1 MIKWIVEWWRFLV
14 LAAAISAIAAI
25 AKRFLENWI
34 ADSIITFVT
43 LIGGA
48 NMIFDLI
55 GRRTWEQRLA
65 EKDREIT
72 DQAQVIASQAQEIT
86 AQAQEITAQAQEIAT
101 RDGELSAQGR
111 EIIDLRQRL
120 EQLEQKLNG
129 QSQNQSEQ

>member
-65 EKDREIT
+65 ERDREIA
-72 DQAQVIASQAQEIT
+72 DQAQVIASQAQQIT
-86 AQAQEITAQAQEIAT
+86 TQAQEITT
-101 RDGELSAQGR
+101 RNRELSAQGR
-111 EIIDLRQRL
+111 EILDLRQRL
-120 EQLEQKLNG
+120 EKLEQKLNG
-129 QSQNQSEQ
+129 QSQN